1 MYGTAHRRGLT
12 LVELLVVI
20 AIIGLLV
27 AMLLPA
33 VQSARETAR
42 RTHCGNNLKQIGLA
56 ISTYQ
61 SSQGTYPRGSGCDS
75 GGDQSCGCTASS
87 AADGTR
93 TGNSGFLLILPQLEL
108 QPLFDAFDFANGGP
122 WRWAPGNTNMGEL
135 TNPARNGPAAATR
148 PPVYVCPSDNSEPLV
163 TNTFPDIGGR
173 LVATGN
179 YALVHGRYGPSAS
192 VPGYPTSDCGTT
204 GNIGWNNPVKVM
216 NTGVFVYLLA
226 RTPAHVRDGLS
237 NTMFAGEVI
246 AAHTIDSRNIWSF
259 AFRHCD
265 SLRSTEN
272 PLNTPPG
279 SPIFFANS
287 GISPPQRCNG
297 AFASRHPGGGQFVF
311 GDGRV
316 AFLSDTI
323 SQATYRALSTR
334 ADRDIPGE
342 Y

>member
-1 MYGTAHRRGLT
+1 MKPGRGFT

-20 AIIGLLV
+20 AILALLMGL
-27 AMLLPA
+27 LLPA
-33 VQSARETAR
+33 VQSARESAR
-42 RTHCGNNLKQIGLA
+42 RTQCGNNLKQVGLA
-56 ISTYQ
+56 IASYQ
-61 SSQGTYPRGSGCDS
+61 SSQGAYPRGTGCDA
-75 GGDQSCGCTASS
+75 GGDQSCGCSASS
-87 AADGTR
+87 NADGTR
-93 TGNSGFLLILPQLEL
+93 TGNSGFLLILPQID
-108 QPLFDAFDFANGGP
+108 QQTLFDAFDFASGGP
-122 WRWAPGNTNMGEL
+122 WRWGAGGSNAGEL
-135 TNPARNGPAAATR
+135 TNPVRNGPAAATR
-148 PPVYVCPSDNSEPLV
+148 PPVYVCPSDTSEPLV

-179 YALVHGRYGPSAS
+179 YALVHGRFGPSGS
-192 VPGYPTSDCGTT
+192 VPGLPGGCNGSL
-204 GNIGWNNPVKVM
+204 GWNNGVKVM
-216 NTGVFVYLLA
+216 NTGVFGYLIA

-246 AAHTIDSRNIWSF
+246 AAHTSDSRNIWSF

-265 SLRSTEN
+265 SLRNTEN

-279 SPIFFANS
+279 APIFFVNS
-287 GISPPQRCNG
+287 GISPPQKCNG

-334 ADRDIPGE
+334 ADRDIPGD

>member
-1 MYGTAHRRGLT
+1 MYGTAQRRGLT

-27 AMLLPA
+27 ALLLPA
-33 VQSARETAR
+33 VQSARESAR
-42 RTHCGNNLKQIGLA
+42 RNSCANNLKQIGLA
-56 ISTYQ
+56 LSSYQ
-61 SSQGTYPRGSGCDS
+61 ASQGSYPRGTGCDA
-75 GGDQSCGCTASS
+75 GGDQSCGCSASS
-87 AADGTR
+87 SADGTR
-93 TGNSGFLLILPQLEL
+93 TGNSGFLLILPQLD
-108 QPLFDAFDFANGGP
+108 QQTLFDAFDFASGGP
-122 WRWAPGNTNMGEL
+122 WRWGTGGSNAGEL

-148 PPVYVCPSDNSEPLV
+148 PPVYVCPSDTSEPL
-163 TNTFPDIGGR
+163 TTTTFPDIGGR

-179 YALVHGRYGPSAS
+179 YALVHGRYGPSGS
-192 VPGYPTSDCGTT
+192 VPGLPSGCNGSQ
-204 GNIGWNNPVKVM
+204 GFNNGVKVM
-216 NTGVFVYLLA
+216 NTGVFGYLLA
-226 RTPAHVRDGLS
+226 RSPAHVRDGLS

-246 AAHTIDSRNIWSF
+246 AAHTSDSRNIWSF

-265 SLRSTEN
+265 SLRNTEN
-272 PLNTPPG
+272 PLNTPPSLG
-279 SPIFFANS
+279 ITFENPIISSP
-287 GISPPQRCNG
+287 QKCNG

-334 ADRDIPGE
+334 ADRDIPGD

>member
-1 MYGTAHRRGLT
+1 MHRHRAFT

-20 AIIGLLV
+20 AIIGLLI
-27 AMLLPA
+27 ALLLPA
-33 VQSARETAR
+33 VQAAREAAR
-42 RTHCGNNLKQIGLA
+42 RNACSNNLKQIGLGLA
-56 ISTYQ
+56 VYQ
-61 SSQGTYPRGSGCDS
+61 SAQRFYPRGSGCDA

-122 WRWAPGNTNMGEL
+122 WRWGAGGTNMGEL

-148 PPVYVCPSDNSEPLV
+148 PPVYVCPSDTSEPLV

-179 YALVHGRYGPSAS
+179 YALVHGRFGPSGN
-192 VPGYPTSDCGTT
+192 VPSLPSDCGTN
-204 GNIGWNNPVKVM
+204 GNLGFSNPVKVM
-216 NTGVFVYLLA
+216 NTGVFVYLRRL
-226 RTPAHVRDGLS
+226 RPADVTDGLS
-237 NTMFAGEVI
+237 KTMFAGEVI
-246 AAHTIDSRNIWSF
+246 AAHTSDSRNIWSF
-259 AFRHCD
+259 TFRHCD
-265 SLRSTEN
+265 SLRNTEN

-279 SPIFFANS
+279 SPIFFVNS
-287 GISPPQRCNG
+287 VISPPQRCNG

-323 SQATYRALSTR
+323 NQATYRALSTR
-334 ADRDIPGE
+334 ASGDMPGE